1 MEFSSTTLDYY
12 RDAIL
17 LQYYGWWQLVTC
29 LFAFIALSAIWWHI
43 GKKQNDHGP
52 IWLALSVLCWS
63 ISGLVE
69 VYYADVL
76 LEPFDQLKSVGLS
89 ATNSSIQS
97 IIEGIDYKNMN
108 AWKSILSLFNSLFIL
123 LTLPCFR
130 YLPKPLEKI
139 IMSDSWKYI
148 IGLPFVFAL
157 LPILSSIFMD
167 RKYGIARELDV
178 YYAVLT
184 LIFLGYVLFSSFQK
198 RQLPFLAGLSIL
210 SILITFI
217 AQVYKLIDSDIN
229 QLLFSAC
236 FKTTLIMIF
245 FALAMS
251 WVKELSESIFPDPRQ
266 LQITLSKTKNEQGK
280 WKGQVQIIGLRSTGP
295 KTFELTSSLFDLLQ
309 TFVSKRIER
318 HGEGWLEIK
327 PKNDLRDKTYDIN
340 DHNQIKRLSH
350 ALLDG
355 IFGEAHWN
363 KNVDEPALR
372 ECLFEMSEKRDRKI
386 RLRLKKDHLSIES

>member
-1 MEFSSTTLDYY
+1 MEFNPTIFDDY
-12 RDAIL
+12 RNAIL

-29 LFAFIALSAIWWHI
+29 MFAFLALSAIWWHI

-63 ISGLVE
+63 LSGLVE
-69 VYYADVL
+69 IYYAHML
-76 LEPFDQLKSVGLS
+76 LEPFEQIKKIGLQ
-89 ATNSSIQS
+89 NDINSIQAV
-97 IIEGIDYKNMN
+97 IEEIDYKNMN
-108 AWKSILSLFNSLFIL
+108 AWKSCLSLFNSLFIL
-123 LTLPCFR
+123 LTLPWFR
-130 YLPKPLEKI
+130 YLPKPFEKI
-139 IMSDSWKYI
+139 IMSDSWKFI
-148 IGLPFVFAL
+148 VGLPFVFSL

-167 RKYGIARELDV
+167 RKYGIASELDV

-198 RQLPFLAGLSIL
+198 RQLPFLAGLSVL

-217 AQVYKLIDSDIN
+217 AQVYKLFDSDIN

-251 WVKELSESIFPDPRQ
+251 WVKELSESIFPDPKHVH
-266 LQITLSKTKNEQGK
+266 LVLSKTKNEHGK
-280 WKGQVQIIGLRSTGP
+280 WKGQVQVMGLRSTDT

-309 TFVSKRIER
+309 TFVSKRIENI
-318 HGEGWLEIK
+318 GDGWLEIK
-327 PKNDLRDKTYDIN
+327 PKNDMRDKTYDIN

-386 RLRLKKDHLSIES
+386 RLRLKRDHLSIES